1 MSVQVSY
8 KKQFVLGI
16 MLIFVILISIE
27 GIVRFSEYTY
37 TECAFVGTEMMSG
50 IDLSTQKQMCS
61 DFHALEFRFEPY
73 LEYLPNQSQKT
84 ININSN
90 GTRGTD
96 FDIPK
101 SNDTF
106 RIIVVGGSTIF
117 GSGTTDETTIPGLLE
132 QKLNEKKFDKKIE
145 VIDGGLSGSFSTTEI
160 YRIYN
165 KYLDF
170 EPNLLIIYSGW
181 NDAQKKALDGST
193 NEERLDNYLK
203 EKDSLSA
210 FLSKNVRNIRSM
222 DLLYN
227 TLFSDTYTLRSEVL
241 IKQNADAWKNTWMQT
256 CTELQ
261 DKNIDTIFALQ
272 PIVGHPKKFL
282 TEHEEQYANN
292 PNYKQ
297 LTKIIDVFAESLP
310 EIETKCKNTID
321 LRNVFSDTTEEIYYD
336 EGHMGLLGNTMIVDE
351 IYDVA
356 YPIIKQEID
365 SSS

>member
-61 DFHALEFRFEPY
+61 DFHSLEFRFEPY

-84 ININSN
+84 VNINSN

-101 SNDTF
+101 PDDTF

-132 QKLNEKKFDKKIE
+132 QKLNEQKFNKKIE
-145 VIDGGLSGSFSTTEI
+145 VINGGLSGSFSTTET
-160 YRIYN
+160 YRIHN

-170 EPNLLIIYSGW
+170 EPDLLIIYSGW
-181 NDAQKKALDGST
+181 NAAQKKALVGDT

-203 EKDSLSA
+203 EKDSFSA
-210 FLSKNVRNIRSM
+210 FLSENVRYIRSM
-222 DLLYN
+222 DLLFN
-227 TLFSDTYTLRSEVL
+227 TLYSDTYTLTSEIS
-241 IKQNADAWKNTWMQT
+241 IKKNANAWKNTWMET

-261 DKNIDTIFALQ
+261 DKNIDTIFRGINETDV
-272 PIVGHPKKFL
+272 IVIGNIISSTQQTILINYIKMGGKFQFQL
-282 TEHEEQYANN
+282 KSANN
-292 PNYKQ
+292 KTYRF
-297 LTKIIDVFAESLP
+297 TKKYL
-310 EIETKCKNTID
+310 
-321 LRNVFSDTTEEIYYD
+321 
-336 EGHMGLLGNTMIVDE
+336 
-351 IYDVA
+351 
-356 YPIIKQEID
+356 
-365 SSS
+365 